1 MSVMSAFRA
10 VSARTEASFSR
21 TSVGSRLRSPMAF
34 TNGCRSRIISARSD
48 SRNSAS
54 SDMSAPT
61 SSSGRCQFSELNAYS
76 VSASTPIRR
85 AARVT
90 ARTASEPSRW
100 PSTRGSPR
108 ASAQRPFPSTTIGDV
123 ARHLPRLHARL
134 ELSDRGLLGHARL
147 IARVAG
153 RPRARTSVAAR
164 V

>member
-21 TSVGSRLRSPMAF
+21 TSVGSRSRSPMAF
-34 TNGCRSRIISARSD
+34 RRMPFRIISARSD

-100 PSTRGSPR
+100 PNTRGVPAPR
-108 ASAQRPFPSTTIGDV
+108 PSGRSRP
-123 ARHLPRLHARL
+123 
-134 ELSDRGLLGHARL
+134 
-147 IARVAG
+147 
-153 RPRARTSVAAR
+153 
-164 V
+164 